1 MNLKRLVLSPGGS
14 GLCVALVLMIAM
26 IAGCGLSKPQPGKA
40 VASSSAPAVAA
51 KGTEAT
57 PGKIVLAEA
66 AGVVVAEFEGGSV
79 PPDKK
84 TDFWGPAIAS
94 FIEADL
100 AASKNLAVVDRARL
114 LEVLREQHLSMS
126 NLSDPDTRLRVGG
139 IVGAKYFIFGTYT
152 IVGATAALTAR
163 MDSVETG
170 EIVESRS
177 VTGHSDGLR
186 ELSRQLS
193 VAFLAPID
201 ATVAE
206 RESRETFAQGDKAS
220 QAAGYLAQGLAD
232 ERRGDYQGA
241 VDMYTNAMTVSPH
254 YPGAREHLEKVSE
267 LAARQ

>member
-14 GLCVALVLMIAM
+14 GLCVALILM

-40 VASSSAPAVAA
+40 AASSSAPAVVA

-57 PGKIVLAEA
+57 PGKIGLAEA

-94 FIEADL
+94 FIGADL
-100 AASKNLAVVDRARL
+100 GASANLKVVNRARL
-114 LEVLREQHLSMS
+114 SEVLREQRLSMS
-126 NLSDPDTRLRVGG
+126 DLSDPDTRLRVGS

-170 EIVESRS
+170 EIVQSRS
-177 VTGHSDGLR
+177 VTGNSEDLR

-193 VAFLAPID
+193 VAFLRPID
-201 ATVAE
+201 RVVAE
-206 RESRETFAQGDKAS
+206 REAHQTLAQDAETAQAS
-220 QAAGYLAQGLAD
+220 QYFAQGLAD

-241 VDMYTNAMTVSPH
+241 VNLYTKAMTVSPH